1 MVVKDE
7 DDPNVWAEQR
17 LTTNYSKVE
26 EKLPATLTPL
36 MAELHDKL
44 SDPRI
49 GSSSQFDLKH
59 AYWSISVHPN
69 HRHVFAFNVR
79 TWLSAIAAYSHA

>member
-17 LTTNYSKVE
+17 LTTNHSKVE
-26 EKLPATLTPL
+26 EKLPATLIPL
-36 MAELHDKL
+36 MAELHDRL

-49 GSSSQFDLKH
+49 GSSSVRSETRILEH
-59 AYWSISVHPN
+59 IS
-69 HRHVFAFNVR
+69 
-79 TWLSAIAAYSHA
+79 TSGS

>member
-44 SDPRI
+44 SDPRV

-59 AYWSISVHPN
+59 AY
-69 HRHVFAFNVR
+69 
-79 TWLSAIAAYSHA
+79 